1 MDKII
6 RMTMPICLCV
16 FIGCVEVEEADPYVP
31 EVPENPCIIETTSTS
46 ANISPNTPIDYL
58 KIGMEPDLSD
68 AVKYY
73 SYNRDLF
80 LSGLHP
86 YTTYYYQSVKRN
98 PVGTEL
104 RSKIESFT
112 TNIKLSITEIS
123 SSYAAANNIVTLS
136 AEIPS
141 GSSANVLEYGFC
153 ISQTS
158 KMPTLE
164 TSDAIVIK
172 ATGLPSSIDGK
183 YSYTFSGQSN
193 GSQLKKGLIS
203 YVRSY
208 IKTEKNISYSENNW
222 HFFPVSGIKQNR
234 AYVDLGLPSGTLWT
248 AANYSGK
255 AYLALPTDH
264 FNYFEENYYSA
275 DFGIFR
281 MPTFADAKEL
291 YENCTYNKVKINNTY
306 CAQITSKINGNAI
319 YIPFGGLGNSGGYI
333 YNVGEYGSIWLNT
346 LTNDGFW
353 RQIYFSDESE
363 IGYTYYSYH
372 GYRRNIRLV
381 LDD

>member
-6 RMTMPICLCV
+6 RMTMSICLCV

-46 ANISPNTPIDYL
+46 AYISPNTPMEYL

-68 AVKYY
+68 AVDYHFY
-73 SYNRDLF
+73 GAVHI
-80 LSGLHP
+80 SGLHP
-86 YTTYYYQSVKRN
+86 YTTYYYQTVKRN

-112 TNIKLSITEIS
+112 TNIKLSTSEIS

-208 IKTEKNISYSENNW
+208 IKTEKNISYSENNCY
-222 HFFPVSGIKQNR
+222 FFPVSGIKQNR

-248 AANYSGK
+248 AANYSGY
-255 AYLALPTDH
+255 ASLDLPTNH

-275 DFGIFR
+275 DFGVFR

-291 YENCTYNKVKINNTY
+291 YENCTYNTVSINNIQ
-306 CAQITSKINGNAI
+306 CAMITSKMNGNAI
-319 YIPFGGLGNSGGYI
+319 YIPLGGYKNSGGYN
-333 YNVGEYGSIWLNT
+333 YDVGDVGYIWLNSQY
-346 LTNDGFW
+346 DSYW
-353 RQIYFSDESE
+353 RIIKLSSE
-363 IGYTYYSYH
+363 TGIGYTYYSYH
-372 GYRRNIRLV
+372 GCKRNIRLV